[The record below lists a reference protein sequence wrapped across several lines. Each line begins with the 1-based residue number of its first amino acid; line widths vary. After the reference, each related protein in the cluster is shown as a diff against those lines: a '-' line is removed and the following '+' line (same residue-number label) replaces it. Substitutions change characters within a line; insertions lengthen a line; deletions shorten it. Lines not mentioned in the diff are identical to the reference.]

1 MHVFKPLSNFK
12 YRLFFYGFVLVL
24 GFVPF
29 EVDPFIGVAIVGI
42 YIQPIIP
49 LPPQAS

>member
-1 MHVFKPLSNFK
+1 MPLFKPFSNFK
-12 YRLFFYGFVLVL
+12 YRFFFYGFVLVF

-29 EVDPFIGVAIVGI
+29 EVDPFIGVAIARI

-49 LPPQAS
+49 LPLQAS

>member
-1 MHVFKPLSNFK
+1 MPLFKSFSSFK
-12 YRLFFYGFVLVL
+12 YKLFFYGFVPIF

-29 EVDPFIGVAIVGI
+29 EVDPFIGVAIARI